1 MNQNIKNKIYYTIS
15 VLLLLIA
22 SACSTENYSFVSK
35 TYHATT
41 TKYNGYFNANELLNS
56 SLITFRENY
65 KENYY
70 QILPTEV
77 FPKKQ
82 EEIEGMLPSID
93 TAISKCTKVI
103 KYHSMPTMD
112 YASGKKEEFNSQMDE
127 NWLLLSKAFYT
138 KHDLELA
145 SKNFQFTQ
153 RLFKKDKSNYL
164 ASIWM
169 SKILIEKEEFQEA
182 TDRLMQIE
190 AIIEKQE
197 KEDAEKPLL
206 QKLPIIKFF
215 IKDPQKKS
223 GEKKLPRI
231 DKAIKFELGIAKAQL
246 NIQSNDYKKAVE
258 SIDFAL
264 KNTRKRSA
272 KARLYFILGQL
283 NLKLGNKPGAKDA
296 FSKVLKY
303 PANFELHFN
312 ARIQRAFSGGD
323 EKVKKELIALL
334 KDEKNSDYRDQ
345 IYFALADISLQE
357 KNNSEAVYNLTQS
370 AFYSTTNK
378 YQQALSYE
386 KLAQI
391 HLEKKLYVATQKYYD
406 SCVSSMPEL
415 YPNSELIRKKA
426 MKLKNLVIAIET
438 VNYEDSVLRIAG
450 LNSNDRIKEIEKYI
464 KTSKQ
469 QLEKKKR
476 QEAAKM
482 KMIQEQQQKAQA
494 ENSKGNWYWS
504 NVKSRADG
512 YSEFR
517 KNWGTRENLDDWR
530 RNERII
536 LQQAATT
543 NDTATKENENTQ
555 TKTAID
561 TLSVDYL
568 LSKLPLSVSA
578 KDTSIQRLLK
588 AQYEAGMIYKEQ
600 LGEPLLAAERF
611 NDILKR
617 NLNPTYNL
625 LASYQLYRLYDG
637 KDGKKASDQKN
648 YILKNFPN
656 SDYANYLKDPDYL
669 VKKKEKAKGEVNDYL
684 LLLEAYRTKEY
695 SKVIQECKT
704 KTNSIVNIELI
715 PKYKLLH
722 VMALASNQER
732 KETLTPLL
740 NALINQHPSTPEAKK
755 AKDILD
761 AMTQKTDLS
770 IESNSDTTA
779 NETTTESEE
788 EPSKESPFKF
798 DENADVWV
806 MILLNPGMMA
816 SDAKIK
822 ISDFI
827 ATSYENSELVTT
839 SKLYT
844 QEQSYIIVKKFNNSD
859 SDEFIGRFQS
869 DTENL
874 GEYSMLELL
883 KITQENL
890 KILFEKHNLDEYKE
904 FYSNHY

>member
-1 MNQNIKNKIYYTIS
+1 
-15 VLLLLIA
+15 
-22 SACSTENYSFVSK
+22 
-35 TYHATT
+35 
-41 TKYNGYFNANELLNS
+41 
-56 SLITFRENY
+56 
-65 KENYY
+65 
-70 QILPTEV
+70 
-77 FPKKQ
+77 
-82 EEIEGMLPSID
+82 
-93 TAISKCTKVI
+93 
-103 KYHSMPTMD
+103 
-112 YASGKKEEFNSQMDE
+112 
-127 NWLLLSKAFYT
+127 
-138 KHDLELA
+138 
-145 SKNFQFTQ
+145 
-153 RLFKKDKSNYL
+153 
-164 ASIWM
+164 
-169 SKILIEKEEFQEA
+169 
-182 TDRLMQIE
+182 
-190 AIIEKQE
+190 
-197 KEDAEKPLL
+197 
-206 QKLPIIKFF
+206 
-215 IKDPQKKS
+215 
-223 GEKKLPRI
+223 
-231 DKAIKFELGIAKAQL
+231 
-246 NIQSNDYKKAVE
+246 
-258 SIDFAL
+258 
-264 KNTRKRSA
+264 
-272 KARLYFILGQL
+272 
-283 NLKLGNKPGAKDA
+283 
-296 FSKVLKY
+296 
-303 PANFELHFN
+303 
-312 ARIQRAFSGGD
+312 
-323 EKVKKELIALL
+323 
-334 KDEKNSDYRDQ
+334 
-345 IYFALADISLQE
+345 
-357 KNNSEAVYNLTQS
+357 
-370 AFYSTTNK
+370 
-378 YQQALSYE
+378 
-386 KLAQI
+386 
-391 HLEKKLYVATQKYYD
+391 
-406 SCVSSMPEL
+406 MPET

-438 VNYEDSVLRIAG
+438 VNYEDSVLRIAS
-450 LNSNDRIKEIEKYI
+450 LNNNDRTKEIEKFI
-464 KTSKQ
+464 KITKQ
-469 QLEKKKR
+469 QIEKKKR

-482 KMIQEQQQKAQA
+482 KLIQEQQQKAQA

-504 NVKSRADG
+504 NIKSRADG

-530 RNERII
+530 RSERII
-536 LQQAATT
+536 LQQTATT
-543 NDTATKENENTQ
+543 NDTTTKENENTE
-555 TKTAID
+555 TKKEVD

-568 LSKLPLSVSA
+568 LSKIPLSTAA

-600 LGEPLLAAERF
+600 LEEPVLAAERF

-625 LASYQLYRLYDG
+625 LSSYQLYRLYDG
-637 KDGKKASDQKN
+637 KDSKKASDQKN
-648 YILKNFPN
+648 YILKNFPT

-684 LLLEAYRTKEY
+684 LLLEAYRSKEY

-704 KTNSIVNIELI
+704 KSNSIVNLELI

-722 VMALASNQER
+722 IMALASNQER

-740 NALINQHPSTPEAKK
+740 NGLINQYPSTPEAKK

-770 IESNSDTTA
+770 PAINSDTTS
-779 NETTTESEE
+779 NETINENEE
-788 EPSKESPFKF
+788 EPAKESPFKF
-798 DENADVWV
+798 DENADIWV

-890 KILFEKHNLDEYKE
+890 KVLFEKHNIDEYKE

>member
-1 MNQNIKNKIYYTIS
+1 MNQNKKNRIYYFAC
-15 VLLLLIA
+15 LLIVLIA
-22 SACSTENYSFVSK
+22 NACSTENYSFVSK
-35 TYHATT
+35 KYHATT
-41 TKYNGYFNANELLNS
+41 TKFNGYFNANELLNS
-56 SLITFRENY
+56 SLVTFRENY

-138 KHDLELA
+138 KHDLDLA

-169 SKILIEKEEFQEA
+169 SKILIEKEEYQEA
-182 TDRLMQIE
+182 TDRILQIE

-206 QKLPIIKFF
+206 QKLPIIKYF
-215 IKDPQKKS
+215 IKNPQKKS
-223 GEKKLPRI
+223 GEKNAPRI
-231 DKAIKFELGIAKAQL
+231 DNGIKFELGVTKAQL
-246 NIQSNDYKKAVE
+246 NIQTNNYKKAVE
-258 SIDFAL
+258 SIEFAL
-264 KNTRKRSA
+264 KNTRKRST

-283 NLKLGNKPGAKDA
+283 NLKSGNKPGAKDA
-296 FSKVLKY
+296 FTKVLKY

-323 EKVKKELIALL
+323 EKVKKELLALL

-357 KNNSEAVYNLTQS
+357 KNNTEAVYNLTKS

-406 SCVSSMPEL
+406 SCVSSMPET

-438 VNYEDSVLRIAG
+438 VNYEDSVLRIAS
-450 LNSNDRIKEIEKYI
+450 LNNNDRTKEIEKFI
-464 KTSKQ
+464 KITKQ
-469 QLEKKKR
+469 QIEKKKR

-482 KMIQEQQQKAQA
+482 KLIQEQQQKAQA

-504 NVKSRADG
+504 NIKSRADG

-530 RNERII
+530 RSERII
-536 LQQAATT
+536 LQQTANT
-543 NDTATKENENTQ
+543 NDTTTKENENTE
-555 TKTAID
+555 TKKEID

-568 LSKLPLSVSA
+568 LSKIPLSTAA

-600 LGEPLLAAERF
+600 LEEPVLAAERF

-637 KDGKKASDQKN
+637 KDSKKASDQKN
-648 YILKNFPN
+648 YILKNFPT

-684 LLLEAYRTKEY
+684 LLLEAYRSKEY

-704 KTNSIVNIELI
+704 KSNSIVNLELI

-722 VMALASNQER
+722 IMALASNQER

-740 NALINQHPSTPEAKK
+740 NGLINQYPSTPEAKK

-770 IESNSDTTA
+770 PAINSDTTS
-779 NETTTESEE
+779 NETINESEE
-788 EPSKESPFKF
+788 EPAKVSPFKF
-798 DENADVWV
+798 DENADIWV

-890 KILFEKHNLDEYKE
+890 KVLFEKHNIDEYKE

>member
-1 MNQNIKNKIYYTIS
+1 MVI
-15 VLLLLIA
+15 IA

-35 TYHATT
+35 KYHATT
-41 TKYNGYFNANELLNS
+41 TKFNGYFNANDLLNS
-56 SLITFRENY
+56 SLVTFRENY

-93 TAISKCTKVI
+93 TAISKCTKLI

-127 NWLLLSKAFYT
+127 NWLLLSKAFYA

-153 RLFKKDKSNYL
+153 RLFKKDKSNYS

-169 SKILIEKEEFQEA
+169 AKILIEKEEYQEA
-182 TDRLMQIE
+182 SDRISQIE
-190 AIIEKQE
+190 AVLEKQE
-197 KEDAEKPLL
+197 KEEAEKPLI
-206 QKLPIIKFF
+206 QKLPILKRFF
-215 IKDPQKKS
+215 KNTKKKS
-223 GEKKLPRI
+223 GEKEVPRI
-231 DKAIKFELGIAKAQL
+231 DKAIKFELGITKAQL
-246 NIQSNDYKKAVE
+246 NIQTNDYKKAVE
-258 SIDFAL
+258 SIEFAL
-264 KNTRKRSA
+264 KNTRKRST

-283 NLKLGNKPGAKDA
+283 YLKSGNKLGAKES

-323 EKVKKELIALL
+323 EKVKKELLALL

-345 IYFALADISLQE
+345 IYFALAEISLQE
-357 KNNSEAVYNLTQS
+357 KNKTEAVYNLTKS

-378 YQQALSYE
+378 YQQALSFE

-391 HLEKKLYVATQKYYD
+391 HLEKKAYVATQKYYD
-406 SCVSSMPEL
+406 SCISSMPEI
-415 YPNSELIRKKA
+415 YPNSDLIRKKS

-438 VNYEDSVLRIAG
+438 VNYEDSVLRIAS
-450 LNSNDRIKEIEKYI
+450 LNTTERTKEIEKFI
-464 KTSKQ
+464 KISKQ
-469 QLEKKKR
+469 QIEKKKR

-482 KMIQEQQQKAQA
+482 RLLQEQQQKAQA

-530 RNERII
+530 RSERII
-536 LQQAATT
+536 LQQTATT
-543 NDTATKENENTQ
+543 NDTVEKQNKNTETKKE
-555 TKTAID
+555 ID
-561 TLSVDYL
+561 TLSIDYL
-568 LSKLPLSVSA
+568 LSKIPLSTAA
-578 KDTSIQRLLK
+578 KDTSVQRLLK
-588 AQYEAGMIYKEQ
+588 SQYEAGMIYKEQ
-600 LGEPLLAAERF
+600 LEEPVLAAERF

-637 KDGKKASDQKN
+637 KDSKKASEQKN
-648 YILKNFPN
+648 YILTKFPN

-669 VKKKEKAKGEVNDYL
+669 VKKKEKAKGEVNEYL
-684 LLLEAYRTKEY
+684 TLLEAYRSKEY
-695 SKVIQECKT
+695 VKVIQECKT
-704 KTNSIVNIELI
+704 KSNSIVNLELI
-715 PKYKLLH
+715 PKYKLLY
-722 VMALASNQER
+722 VMALASNQEP
-732 KETLTPLL
+732 KEKLTPLL
-740 NALINQHPSTPEAKK
+740 NELIQQHPSTPEAKK
-755 AKDILD
+755 AKDLLD
-761 AMTQKTDLS
+761 TMTNKIDTSLA
-770 IESNSDTTA
+770 SNTDTTS
-779 NETTTESEE
+779 NKTNDESEAE
-788 EPSKESPFKF
+788 TAKESPFKF
-798 DENADVWV
+798 DESADVWV
-806 MILLNPGMMA
+806 MVLLNPGMMA

-827 ATSYENSELVTT
+827 AANYENTELVAT
-839 SKLYT
+839 SKLYS

-874 GEYSMLELL
+874 EEYSMLEML

-890 KILFEKHNLDEYKE
+890 KILFEKHNIDEYKE

>member
-1 MNQNIKNKIYYTIS
+1 MNQITKNRIHYFAYA
-15 VLLLLIA
+15 LLLLIA

-35 TYHATT
+35 KYHATT
-41 TKYNGYFNANELLNS
+41 TKFNGYFNANELLNS
-56 SLITFRENY
+56 SLVTFRENY

-93 TAISKCTKVI
+93 TAISKCTKLI

-169 SKILIEKEEFQEA
+169 SKILIEKEEYQDA
-182 TDRLMQIE
+182 ADRISQIE
-190 AIIEKQE
+190 VAIEKQE
-197 KEDAEKPLL
+197 KEDAEKPLV
-206 QKLPIIKFF
+206 QKIPVIKHF
-215 IKDPQKKS
+215 IKNREKKS
-223 GEKKLPRI
+223 NEKNVPRI
-231 DKAIKFELGIAKAQL
+231 DKGIKFELGVTKAQL
-246 NIQSNDYKKAVE
+246 NIQTNDYKKGIE
-258 SIDFAL
+258 SIEYAL
-264 KNTRKRSA
+264 KNTRKRSI

-283 NLKLGNKPGAKDA
+283 YLKTANKSSAKEA
-296 FSKVLKY
+296 FSNTLKY
-303 PANFELHFN
+303 PANFDLHFN

-323 EKVKKELIALL
+323 EKVKKELLALL
-334 KDEKNSDYRDQ
+334 RDEKNSDFRDQ

-357 KNNSEAVYNLTQS
+357 KNNTEAVTNLTKS
-370 AFYSTTNK
+370 AFYSTSNK

-391 HLEKKLYVATQKYYD
+391 HLEKKAYVATQKYYD
-406 SCVSSMPEL
+406 SCLASMPEL

-426 MKLKNLVIAIET
+426 MKLKNLVLAIEI

-450 LNSNDRIKEIEKYI
+450 LNPTDRTKEIEKFI
-464 KTSKQ
+464 KTTKQ
-469 QLEKKKR
+469 EFEKKKR

-482 KMIQEQQQKAQA
+482 KLLQEQQQKAQL

-504 NVKSRADG
+504 NIKSRADG

-530 RNERII
+530 RSERII
-536 LQQAATT
+536 SQQGVIE
-543 NDTATKENENTQ
+543 NDTISKKNENIQ
-555 TKTAID
+555 TKNTLD
-561 TLSVDYL
+561 TLSLDYL
-568 LSKLPLSVSA
+568 ISKLPLTTAA

-600 LGEPLLAAERF
+600 LEEPVLAAERF

-637 KDGKKASDQKN
+637 KDNKKASEQKN
-648 YILKNFPN
+648 YILTKFPN

-669 VKKKEKAKGEVNDYL
+669 VKKKEKAKIEVNDYL
-684 LLLEAYRTKEY
+684 LTLEAYRAKEY
-695 SKVIQECKT
+695 SKVIQEC
-704 KTNSIVNIELI
+704 NSKFANIVNLELI

-722 VMALASNQER
+722 VMALASNQNQ
-732 KETLTPLL
+732 KEKVTFFINELIQKHPL
-740 NALINQHPSTPEAKK
+740 TPEAKK
-755 AKDILD
+755 AQDILD
-761 AMTQKTDLS
+761 AMNHSLILDLKNNNDS
-770 IESNSDTTA
+770 ISKEI
-779 NETTTESEE
+779 NENLN
-788 EPSKESPFKF
+788 EPQKESPFKYN
-798 DENADVWV
+798 ENAEIWV
-806 MILLNPGMMA
+806 MILLNPGMIS

-827 ATSYENSELVTT
+827 SANYENTELVAT
-839 SKLYT
+839 SKLYS

-890 KILFEKHNLDEYKE
+890 KVLFEKHNIDEYKE

>member
-1 MNQNIKNKIYYTIS
+1 MIKNFKKRIY
-15 VLLLLIA
+15 LIIGFFSA
-22 SACSTENYSFVSK
+22 LIMGACSTENFSLVSK

-41 TKYNGYFNANELLNS
+41 TKYNGYFNANELLNN

-103 KYHSMPTMD
+103 KYHSMPSMD

-127 NWLLLSKAFYT
+127 NWLVLSKAFYT

-145 SKNFQFTQ
+145 AKNFQFTQ

-169 SKILIEKEEFQEA
+169 SKILIEKGEFQEA
-182 TDRLMQIE
+182 MDLLTPIE
-190 AIIEKQE
+190 AILEKQE
-197 KEDAEKPLL
+197 KEDAEKPIY
-206 QKLPIIKFF
+206 QKLPIIKRF
-215 IKDPQKKS
+215 IKDPKKKS
-223 GEKKLPRI
+223 NEKKIPRI
-231 DKAIKFELGIAKAQL
+231 DKQIKHELGLTKAQL
-246 NIQSNDYKKAVE
+246 YIQTNEYKKAIESVE
-258 SIDFAL
+258 FSL
-264 KNTRKRSA
+264 KNTRKRTT
-272 KARLYFILGQL
+272 KGRLNYILGQL
-283 NLKLGNKPGAKDA
+283 HLKTGNKSSAKEA

-312 ARIQRAFSGGD
+312 ARIQRAFTGGD
-323 EKVKKELIALL
+323 EKVKKELLALL

-357 KNNSEAVYNLTQS
+357 KNKTEAVINLTQS

-391 HLEKKLYVATQKYYD
+391 HLEKKAYVATQKYYD
-406 SCVSSMPEL
+406 SCVSSMPEN

-426 MKLKNLVIAIET
+426 MKLKNLVLAIET

-450 LNSNDRIKEIEKYI
+450 LNPTDRSKEIEKFI
-464 KTSKQ
+464 KISKQ
-469 QLEKKKR
+469 QIEKKKR
-476 QEAAKM
+476 QEVAKM
-482 KMIQEQQQKAQA
+482 KLLQEKQQKAQA

-530 RNERII
+530 RSERII
-536 LQQAATT
+536 LQQGVAD
-543 NDTATKENENTQ
+543 NDTISKENEKTQ
-555 TKTAID
+555 TKNTLD
-561 TLSVDYL
+561 TLTLDYL
-568 LSKLPLSVSA
+568 ISKLPLTSAA

-600 LGEPLLAAERF
+600 LEEPVLAAERF

-637 KDGKKASDQKN
+637 KDSKKASEQKN
-648 YILKNFPN
+648 YILTKFPN

-684 LLLEAYRTKEY
+684 QILEAYRSKEY
-695 SKVIQECKT
+695 SKVIQEC
-704 KTNSIVNIELI
+704 NSKSANVVNVELI
-715 PKYKLLH
+715 PKYKLLNI
-722 VMALASNQER
+722 MALASSQVE
-732 KETLTPLL
+732 KEKLIPLL
-740 NALINQHPSTPEAKK
+740 NELIQQHSSTPEAKK
-755 AKDILD
+755 AKDLLD
-761 AMTQKTDLS
+761 AMTQNLET
-770 IESNSDTTA
+770 NSSKNNDTTLV
-779 NETTTESEE
+779 ESTTESEN
-788 EPSKESPFKF
+788 EPQKEYPFKF
-798 DENADVWV
+798 DDNAEIWV
-806 MILLNPGMMA
+806 MVLLNPGMIA

-827 ATSYENSELVTT
+827 SANYENSELVAS
-839 SKLYT
+839 SKLYS
-844 QEQSYIIVKKFNNSD
+844 QEQSYIIIKKFNNSD

-869 DTENL
+869 DTDYL
-874 GEYSMLELL
+874 GEYSMIELL

-890 KILFEKHNLDEYKE
+890 KVLFEKHNIDEYKE